1 MTRAGG
7 ARSFSQV
14 SSSPGSHFILVEH
27 TPEPFGPGGTLDR
40 RESTVAHVILD
51 HRKAML
57 EDISV
62 LTGGTAIMEETGI
75 KLRAPEGH
83 ALHLRQPMGRQ
94 RPQGA

>member
-1 MTRAGG
+1 VTRAGG

-27 TPEPFGPGGTLDR
+27 TPEPFGPGGTVDR

-51 HRKAML
+51 RRKAML

-75 KLRAPEGH
+75 KLEGIKLGGSG
-83 ALHLRQPMGRQ
+83 ARQARHG
-94 RPQGA
+94 GEGKH